1 MPYGGRPF
9 PSSCMLEIQSFDV
22 ASYLRHLRK
31 SVPDADADRE
41 TLPAARPRRCRSA
54 PTSCGARR
62 ALGRGS
68 PPEKQSAAAPPLGP
82 KGGGFGPEATVGH
95 VGGVAAAR
103 ARNLVRELT
112 LTASPS
118 SRGSRRAW
126 FNKK

>member
-1 MPYGGRPF
+1 MTSRRISVIYVN
-9 PSSCMLEIQSFDV
+9 PSPTPTRTEKRFLPLDRGV
-22 ASYLRHLRK
+22 AGVRLH
-31 SVPDADADRE
+31 PAE
-41 TLPAARPRRCRSA
+41 PAAP
-54 PTSCGARR
+54 
-62 ALGRGS
+62 
-68 PPEKQSAAAPPLGP
+68 SAAVPRLKNKAQRVEKLILAGEARGGAPLGP
-82 KGGGFGPEATVGH
+82 QSGGFGPEATVGH

>member
-1 MPYGGRPF
+1 MTSRRISVIYVN
-9 PSSCMLEIQSFDV
+9 PSPTPTRTEKRFLPLDRGV
-22 ASYLRHLRK
+22 AGVRLH
-31 SVPDADADRE
+31 
-41 TLPAARPRRCRSA
+41 PAAPAA
-54 PTSCGARR
+54 P
-62 ALGRGS
+62 
-68 PPEKQSAAAPPLGP
+68 SAAAPRLKNKAQRVEKLILAGEARGGAPPGLGP
-82 KGGGFGPEATVGH
+82 QSGGFGPEATVGH

>member
-1 MPYGGRPF
+1 MTSRRISVIYVN
-9 PSSCMLEIQSFDV
+9 PSPTPTRTEKRFLPLDRGV
-22 ASYLRHLRK
+22 AGVRLH
-31 SVPDADADRE
+31 
-41 TLPAARPRRCRSA
+41 PAAPAA
-54 PTSCGARR
+54 P
-62 ALGRGS
+62 
-68 PPEKQSAAAPPLGP
+68 SAAAPRLKNKAQRVEKLILAGEARGGAPPLGP
-82 KGGGFGPEATVGH
+82 QSGGLGPEATVGH